1 MEGQIEISKTGK
13 SKLVREKLPEGERK
27 RVGRDMMYRVLYPKE
42 GLQLEEARE
51 DLKEVSREINPD
63 VLEYERANKTT
74 YVYLTLDVYLALEMA
89 FSMGFDAVEACA
101 AAKIS
106 RRKYNKLIEKYPLLL
121 EKVEQWKSNPV
132 MLAKSVVMEQI
143 GQGNLQAAQWWLER
157 RKKDEFS
164 QSTKV
169 EINRTEKRHIEVSTT
184 IKDIEDIRSRIPIQI
199 ADDNRENEI
208 EILDNKKDI
217 G

>member
-13 SKLVREKLPEGERK
+13 SKLVREKLPEGESK
-27 RVGRDMMYRVLYPKE
+27 RLGRDMLYRVLYPKE
-42 GLQLEEARE
+42 GLQIDEARE
-51 DLKEVSREINPD
+51 DLKEVYKELNAD
-63 VLEYERANKTT
+63 VVEYERANKTT

-121 EKVEQWKSNPV
+121 DRIEHWKANPV

-143 GQGNLQAAQWWLER
+143 GNGNLQAAQWWLER

-164 QSTKV
+164 QSTKL
-169 EINRTEKRHIEVSTT
+169 EINKTERKHIEVSTT
-184 IKDIEDIRSRIPIQI
+184 IKDIEDIRNRIPIQI
-199 ADDNRENEI
+199 ADDNRDNVI
-208 EILDNKKDI
+208 EIVDDKKDI